1 MKHLNKTMKYVIVF
15 LLSIIIIALNFG
27 FINQTH
33 SSDIIPNNES
43 KTQFIEKN
51 NTIYKSKESKDD
63 GILETNLVLN
73 ETGYK
78 SSITKLRITQE
89 YNQHLL
95 QFLLYMQVR
104 SKSMLRFLSDVKPSK
119 RSVSGE

>member
-1 MKHLNKTMKYVIVF
+1 MKYVIVF